1 MRVHK
6 RAHNKRSN
14 PHHDHVPSD
23 EMDVLISTINEMD
36 IGWKADVCKLQKHHK
51 MYGSHCDDQLED
63 VELLQLSS
71 DGDAANSEEDSSKS
85 DKKEATFGEG
95 ADFQAA
101 LAQARKPQEQYNS
114 AELIPDDHLPEQF
127 DWRDVNGFDF
137 TGKVRDQKACGSCY
151 TVAFTQVA
159 EARLKIKTGKEVEQ
173 ISP

>member
-14 PHHDHVPSD
+14 PHHDHKPSD
-23 EMDVLISTINEMD
+23 EMDVLISTINELD

-51 MYGSHCDDQLED
+51 MYGDHCDQLED

-71 DGDAANSEEDSSKS
+71 DGDAADADADSSKS
-85 DKKEATFGEG
+85 GKKEATFGEG
-95 ADFQAA
+95 SDFQAA
-101 LAQARKPQEQYNS
+101 WAQAKKPSEMFPQ
-114 AELIPDDHLPEQF
+114 AESIPDDRVPDSF

-159 EARLKIKTGKEVEQ
+159 EARLKLKTGKEVEQ